1 MAAARPC
8 WLTGRLTAAQTADRD
23 KAMKKE
29 LPFNK
34 KTLVILTGL
43 AAFALAAGWLYAR
56 QTEKPAQ
63 RPAARVMPVRAAEAR
78 LGNMEIFIR
87 ALGTVTSP
95 STVTV
100 RSRVDG
106 QLMALHFAEGQ
117 VVRQGDLLVGIDPR
131 PYEVRLQQAL
141 GNLARS
147 EALLKDAEL
156 DLERYRRLIKERSI
170 SEQQLQSQEGLVG
183 QLRGSVVAD
192 KATVADAE
200 LQLSYSRVSAP
211 ISGRVGLRNVDVGN
225 MIRASDS
232 DGIVVITQ
240 IRPMHVIFTL
250 VERQIPEVLA
260 AMREGGMRGHPR
272 REATQTATQ
281 TERPPPV
288 PLIVEAWGQ
297 DNSTL
302 LATGE
307 LLTIDNQIDTAT
319 GTVRAKA
326 TFSNDDRRL
335 FPNQFVNV
343 RLKVRTLENVL
354 IIPSSA
360 VQRNN
365 DGFFVYVVQGG
376 KTRSQAITTSYATDT
391 ETVVASGLNEG
402 DVVVT
407 DGVDRLRDGMSVSYD
422 RAP

>member
-1 MAAARPC
+1 MS
-8 WLTGRLTAAQTADRD
+8 RLTAALTADRD
-23 KAMKKE
+23 KAMKKFS
-29 LPFNK
+29 FNK
-34 KTLVILTGL
+34 KTLIFL
-43 AAFALAAGWLYAR
+43 ATLVALAGWYVYAR
-56 QTEKPAQ
+56 QAEKPAQ
-63 RPAARVMPVRAAEAR
+63 RPPARVMPVRAATAS
-78 LGNMEIFIR
+78 LGDMDIFIR

-95 STVTV
+95 NTVTV

-106 QLMALHFAEGQ
+106 QLMALHFTEGQ
-117 VVRQGDLLVGIDPR
+117 VVRKGDLLAEIDPR
-131 PYEVRLQQAL
+131 PYEVRLQQAM

-147 EALLKDAEL
+147 EALLNDAEL

-170 SEQQLQSQEGLVG
+170 SEQQLQSQGGLVG
-183 QLRGSVVAD
+183 QLKGSMVAD

-200 LQLSYSRVSAP
+200 LQLSYSRVAAP

-232 DGIVVITQ
+232 DGLVVITQ
-240 IRPMHVIFTL
+240 IRPMDVIFTL
-250 VERQIPEVLA
+250 VERQIPEVIA
-260 AMREGGMRGHPR
+260 AMRERGMRGHAR
-272 REATQTATQ
+272 RASPEGAQPDSQ
-281 TERPPPV
+281 HDRPPLV
-288 PLIVEAWGQ
+288 PLVVEAWGQ
-297 DNSTL
+297 DNKTL

-326 TFSNDDRRL
+326 TFSNEDRSL

-343 RLKVRTLENVL
+343 RLKVRTLEQVL

-391 ETVVASGLNEG
+391 ETVVASGLSKG

-422 RAP
+422 SAP

>member
-1 MAAARPC
+1 
-8 WLTGRLTAAQTADRD
+8 
-23 KAMKKE
+23 MKKE

-34 KTLVILTGL
+34 KTLVILAGL
-43 AAFALAAGWLYAR
+43 AALALAAGWLYAR
-56 QTEKPAQ
+56 QAEKPAQ

-78 LGNMEIFIR
+78 LGNMDIFIR

-117 VVRQGDLLVGIDPR
+117 VVRQGDLLAGIDPR

-200 LQLSYSRVSAP
+200 LQLSYSRVTAP

-272 REATQTATQ
+272 REAAQAATQTATQ

-376 KTRSQAITTSYATDT
+376 KTRSQAITTSHATDT
-391 ETVVASGLNEG
+391 ETVVDSGLNKG

-407 DGVDRLRDGMSVSYD
+407 DGVDRLRDGMAVSITP
-422 RAP
+422 AP

>member
-1 MAAARPC
+1 
-8 WLTGRLTAAQTADRD
+8 
-23 KAMKKE
+23 
-29 LPFNK
+29 
-34 KTLVILTGL
+34 
-43 AAFALAAGWLYAR
+43 
-56 QTEKPAQ
+56 
-63 RPAARVMPVRAAEAR
+63 
-78 LGNMEIFIR
+78 
-87 ALGTVTSP
+87 
-95 STVTV
+95 
-100 RSRVDG
+100 
-106 QLMALHFAEGQ
+106 
-117 VVRQGDLLVGIDPR
+117 
-131 PYEVRLQQAL
+131 
-141 GNLARS
+141 
-147 EALLKDAEL
+147 
-156 DLERYRRLIKERSI
+156 
-170 SEQQLQSQEGLVG
+170 
-183 QLRGSVVAD
+183 VVAD

-232 DGIVVITQ
+232 DGLVVITQ
-240 IRPMHVIFTL
+240 IRPMDVIFTL

-260 AMREGGMRGHPR
+260 ATRGATRAAAREGG
-272 REATQTATQ
+272 
-281 TERPPPV
+281 PPPT
-288 PLIVEAWGQ
+288 PLVVEAWGQ
-297 DNSTL
+297 DHKEL

-326 TFSNDDRRL
+326 SFSNEDRRL

-343 RLKVRTLENVL
+343 RLKVRILENVL

-365 DGFFVYVVQGG
+365 DGFFVYLVRDG

-391 ETVVASGLNEG
+391 ETVVASGLSEG